1 MRALKREGAG
11 GARRRYR
18 EESQRERRDP
28 APSRL
33 SYKIERWRLTPGFRF
48 ALRVGL
54 PFAVTFAAAA
64 IWLSDAG
71 RRTAIAERYVAM
83 RTSIED
89 RPEFMVTMMS
99 VDGASPPVARAI
111 RAMLPV
117 ALPVSSFRIDLE
129 AMRAT
134 IEQVDAVAS
143 ADLRIRKGG
152 VLEVQVTERQPEIL
166 WRSAYGLEMLDRT
179 GHRVATLLD
188 RAARPE
194 LPVIAGEGADRHV
207 AEALGLI
214 AAAGPIAGRIRGL
227 VWTGD
232 RRWDVVLDRD
242 QRILLP
248 EDDAM
253 TALQRVVAL
262 DSAQDMMARALT
274 IVDMRNP
281 ARPTIRLGAAS
292 TETLASQ
299 ITGVS
304 AP

>member
-1 MRALKREGAG
+1 MRALSGWSLG

-18 EESQRERRDP
+18 AESRRERRDP

-33 SYKIERWRLTPGFRF
+33 SYRIERLKLTPGFRF

-54 PFAVTFAAAA
+54 PFVATFTLAS
-64 IWLSDAG
+64 IWLADDGHRA
-71 RRTAIAERYVAM
+71 AIAERYAAL
-83 RTSIED
+83 RAGIEQ

-99 VDGASPPVARAI
+99 VSGASEPVARAI

-117 ALPVSSFRIDLE
+117 TLPVSSFKLDLA

-134 IEQVDAVAS
+134 IAQIDAVAS

-152 VLEVQVTERQPEIL
+152 VLDVTVTERQPVIL

-179 GHRVATLLD
+179 GYRVATLLD
-188 RAARPE
+188 RAARPD
-194 LPVIAGEGADRHV
+194 LPVIAGEGADGHV
-207 AEALGLI
+207 ADALRLI
-214 AAAGPIAGRIRGL
+214 AVAGPLAARIRGL
-227 VWTGD
+227 VWIGE

-248 EDDAM
+248 EDDAV

-262 DSAQDMMARALT
+262 DSAQDMMARDLT

-281 ARPTIRLGAAS
+281 ARPTIRLGAAT
-292 TETLASQ
+292 TEFLTSQ
-299 ITGVS
+299 MTGG
-304 AP
+304 AAQ